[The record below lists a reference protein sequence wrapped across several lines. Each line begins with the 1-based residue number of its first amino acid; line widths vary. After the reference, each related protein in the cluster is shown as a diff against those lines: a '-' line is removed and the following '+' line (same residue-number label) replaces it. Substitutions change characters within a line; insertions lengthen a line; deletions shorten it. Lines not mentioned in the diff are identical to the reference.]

1 MRYEA
6 HDVPIKPFI
15 RLKAKHF
22 SCLTEDDHEF
32 RRRKGINK
40 NVINK
45 IGFENNKKAQFNKKC
60 VKHELNKIENKDHN
74 KGTYNIKYV
83 FFYLNMITKNMYF
96 KTNTIG
102 YLSRFDKFT
111 Q

>member
-45 IGFENNKKAQFNKKC
+45 IGFENNKKA
-60 VKHELNKIENKDHN
+60 
-74 KGTYNIKYV
+74 
-83 FFYLNMITKNMYF
+83 
-96 KTNTIG
+96 
-102 YLSRFDKFT
+102 
-111 Q
+111 

>member
-1 MRYEA
+1 MYNFSNYLEKLKYYDGTKSLAVYKIKYEA

-32 RRRKGINK
+32 RRRKRINK

-45 IGFENNKKAQFNKKC
+45 IGFENNKNA
-60 VKHELNKIENKDHN
+60 
-74 KGTYNIKYV
+74 
-83 FFYLNMITKNMYF
+83 
-96 KTNTIG
+96 
-102 YLSRFDKFT
+102 
-111 Q
+111 